1 LDTWGPE
8 MRYLTIDGM
17 LSGTGIRDSL
27 IGKYLDSNEVGFSP
41 ELVRRIEKW
50 VIDYETAHYRQFNDQ
65 AENQRL
71 DQEGIEIAR
80 QAQLQLPET
89 KVEYFSNVQM
99 KKIDFK

>member
-1 LDTWGPE
+1 
-8 MRYLTIDGM
+8 MRYLTVDGM

-27 IGKYLDSNEVGFSP
+27 TGKYLDPSEVRFPS

-50 VIDYETAHYRQFNDQ
+50 TIDYETAHYSQFNDE

-80 QAQLQLPET
+80 QAQSQLPEM
-89 KVEYFSNVQM
+89 KIEYFSNAQM
-99 KKIDFK
+99 KKIGFK

>member
-1 LDTWGPE
+1 
-8 MRYLTIDGM
+8 MRYLTVDGM

-27 IGKYLDSNEVGFSP
+27 TGKYLDPNEVGLSS

-50 VIDYETAHYRQFNDQ
+50 VIDYETAHYLQFNDE

-80 QAQLQLPET
+80 QAQSQLPEM
-89 KVEYFSNVQM
+89 KVEYFSNAQM
-99 KKIDFK
+99 KKIRFK

>member
-1 LDTWGPE
+1 

-27 IGKYLDSNEVGFSP
+27 TGKYLDPKEAGFSP
-41 ELVRRIEKW
+41 ELVQRIERW
-50 VIDYETAHYRQFNDQ
+50 MIDYETAHYRQFNGE

-80 QAQLQLPET
+80 QAQSQLPEM
-89 KVEYFSNVQM
+89 KIEYFSNAQTR
-99 KKIDFK
+99 KFRFK

>member
-1 LDTWGPE
+1 
-8 MRYLTIDGM
+8 MRYLTADGM

-27 IGKYLDSNEVGFSP
+27 IGKYLDPKEVGCSP

-50 VIDYETAHYRQFNDQ
+50 VIDYETAHYCQFNNE

-80 QAQLQLPET
+80 QAQSQLPEM
-89 KVEYFSNVQM
+89 KVEYFSNAQM
-99 KKIDFK
+99 KKIRFK

>member
-1 LDTWGPE
+1 

-17 LSGTGIRDSL
+17 LSGTGVRNPL
-27 IGKYLDSNEVGFSP
+27 IGEYLDPKEAGFSP
-41 ELVRRIEKW
+41 EIVRRIEKW
-50 VIDYETAHYRQFNDQ
+50 VIGYEAAHYRQFNDE

-80 QAQLQLPET
+80 QAQSQLPEM

-99 KKIDFK
+99 KKVGFK

>member
-1 LDTWGPE
+1 
-8 MRYLTIDGM
+8 MRYLTVDGM

-27 IGKYLDSNEVGFSP
+27 TGKYLDPSEVGFPS

-50 VIDYETAHYRQFNDQ
+50 IIDYETAHYSQFNDE

-80 QAQLQLPET
+80 QAQSQLPEM
-89 KVEYFSNVQM
+89 KVEYFSNADL
-99 KKIDFK
+99 KKLRFK